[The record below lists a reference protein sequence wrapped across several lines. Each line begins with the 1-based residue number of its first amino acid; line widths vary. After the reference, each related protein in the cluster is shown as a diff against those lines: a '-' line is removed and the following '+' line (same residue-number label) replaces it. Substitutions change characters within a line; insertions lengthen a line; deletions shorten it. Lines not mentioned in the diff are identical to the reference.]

1 MAWGHPLERVWA
13 MTPRQA
19 AAWAALG
26 AGRERRM
33 LAAHLVAARIAA
45 HAKDDTVQ
53 KQLREWDEGG

>member
-26 AGRERRM
+26 TRRKHAEM
-33 LAAHLVAARIAA
+33 AAQLVVARMAQ
-45 HAKDDTVQ
+45 HAKDEVVQ
-53 KQLREWDEGG
+53 KQLREWDDGG